1 MCGNGGSKGYTQ
13 IEIVIVGL
21 FFPLGC
27 FMFPVVS
34 WHKAFPLLVG
44 SLFLMHAMFMPCLLS
59 CCRSVFRDLP
69 TATLLT

>member
-1 MCGNGGSKGYTQ
+1 MCGNGGSKGYKQ

-21 FFPLGC
+21 FFLW
-27 FMFPVVS
+27 VVS
-34 WHKAFPLLVG
+34 CFRLCPVHKAFPLLVG

>member
-34 WHKAFPLLVG
+34 CAQGIPFAGGK
-44 SLFLMHAMFMPCLLS
+44 SFLMHAMFMPCLLS
-59 CCRSVFRDLP
+59 CCRSVFRDFP
-69 TATLLT
+69 TATLT

>member
-1 MCGNGGSKGYTQ
+1 MCGNGGSKGYKQ

-34 WHKAFPLLVG
+34 CAQGVPFAGGKSFFDARNVYALPAL
-44 SLFLMHAMFMPCLLS
+44 LLS
-59 CCRSVFRDLP
+59 LCLP
-69 TATLLT
+69 